1 MHDNDFDDDN
11 DSDDNEKYD
20 DDGDDVNHDENDD
33 GGDGV
38 IEVDAAGALVNRR
51 QLGDDESHW

>member
-1 MHDNDFDDDN
+1 MLDNDFDDDN

-20 DDGDDVNHDENDD
+20 DDGNHYENDD